1 MGYKI
6 RGSRIG
12 GFLSFFDTLYY
23 SLILKML
30 ILYLI
35 RRSYF
40 YKDLLNFGTVLSD
53 CSDLPQFWYREFYL
67 QLEDKIQFPIE
78 MSMPWIL
85 TSHILEQGM

>member
-1 MGYKI
+1 MI
-6 RGSRIG
+6 N
-12 GFLSFFDTLYY
+12 GFQLIKFQINPKNITETFP
-23 SLILKML
+23 SLP
-30 ILYLI
+30 
-35 RRSYF
+35 RSYF

-85 TSHILEQGM
+85 TSHILEMG